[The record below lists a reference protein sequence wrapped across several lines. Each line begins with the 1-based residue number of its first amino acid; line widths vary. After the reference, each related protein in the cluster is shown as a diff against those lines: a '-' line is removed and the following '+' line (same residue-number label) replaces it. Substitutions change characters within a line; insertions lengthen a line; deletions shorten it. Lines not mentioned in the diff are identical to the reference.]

1 MLKLYNW
8 DINNLICTLTT
19 ITFAQPK
26 VNFSTYTIF
35 TQIARKLLSTL
46 RYFLVKKI
54 LKRCDLRKDWRRD
67 LRKDWRRDLS
77 ARRDCEIQ
85 CENGMQRD
93 LRSLFLS
100 RGPRPGLSYVL
111 KPCINSRLSFETS
124 VNLCTFQD
132 TFSPSHKKDN
142 RFSAIFY
149 YIILILS
156 AGGCDILNY
165 WLQ

>member
-8 DINNLICTLTT
+8 GINNLICTLTT

-35 TQIARKLLSTL
+35 TQIARKLLSKL

-54 LKRCDLRKDWRRD
+54 LKKRLT
-67 LRKDWRRDLS
+67 
-77 ARRDCEIQ
+77 ARLKRTADCEIQ

-93 LRSLFLS
+93 LLSLFLS

-124 VNLCTFQD
+124 VNLCTFLD
-132 TFSPSHKKDN
+132 IFSPSHKKDN